1 MQGTNSYL
9 KSVIRSRIID
19 DCSDNEMGRMKICDL
34 YHYLVV
40 CLYVQCQ
47 SIRTA

>member
-1 MQGTNSYL
+1 MQGTNSFL
-9 KSVIRSRIID
+9 KSVIGFRIID
-19 DCSDNEMGRMKICDL
+19 DCSDNEMEKRKICDL

-40 CLYVQCQ
+40 CLYVLYQ